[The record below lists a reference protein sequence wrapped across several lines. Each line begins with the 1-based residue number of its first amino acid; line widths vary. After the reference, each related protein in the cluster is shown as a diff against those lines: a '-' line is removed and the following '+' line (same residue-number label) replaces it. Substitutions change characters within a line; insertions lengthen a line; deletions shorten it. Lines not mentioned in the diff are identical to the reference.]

1 MCSAETTAPTSA
13 VSKVEK
19 DCVLLF
25 LKSALTHLLIV
36 QGSWTDAN
44 YVTEAKAPGLKVI

>member
-1 MCSAETTAPTSA
+1 MCSAKTTAPTSA
-13 VSKVEK
+13 VSKVDK

-25 LKSALTHLLIV
+25 LNSALTRLLIV

-44 YVTEAKAPGLKVI
+44 YVTETKAPGLKAI